1 MALFSL
7 RNLTYPLM
15 DTRSLV
21 TIILVAAIF
30 GVIRL
35 AGGGAGERTVLPHG
49 GVKRAVTKQMESAS
63 QGNRSP
69 IEFKGDFTQAD
80 PISDLKMIN
89 KRAGQPVEQDDLLGE
104 IVNQPAPQRKAP
116 IDNSNRPGAKLDDI
130 ARSMGIK

>member
-7 RNLTYPLM
+7 RNFTYPLM

-21 TIILVAAIF
+21 TIILIAAIF

-49 GVKRAVTKQMESAS
+49 GVKRPVANKFNDVS
-63 QGNRSP
+63 QKGVPP
-69 IEFKGDFTQAD
+69 IEFKGSFEKAN
-80 PISDLKMIN
+80 PIDDLKVIS
-89 KRAGQPVEQDDLLGE
+89 KRAGQPVEQDDFLGE
-104 IVNQPAPQRKAP
+104 IINQPAPTKKAP
-116 IDNSNRPGAKLDDI
+116 ANAGNRPGAKLDDI

>member
-1 MALFSL
+1 
-7 RNLTYPLM
+7 M

-21 TIILVAAIF
+21 TIILIAAIF

-49 GVKRAVTKQMESAS
+49 GVKRSVNKQYESNQKVPA
-63 QGNRSP
+63 P
-69 IEFKGDFTQAD
+69 IEFKGRFDSANPVD
-80 PISDLKMIN
+80 DLKVIS

-104 IVNQPAPQRKAP
+104 IVNQPPPQRKTAV
-116 IDNSNRPGAKLDDI
+116 DNSKKPGAKLDDI